1 MKITYNEALKEIR
14 AEARSVGL
22 VFKKQRLTI
31 NGQQAWMFQDKE
43 SGENVLKNCTVWS
56 AYEKV
61 CSGYVA
67 SYDNKTGYFAGINCY
82 K

>member
-1 MKITYNEALKEIR
+1 MKALKEIR

-43 SGENVLKNCTVWS
+43 SGENVLKNCTIWS
-56 AYEKV
+56 AYENV
-61 CSGYVA
+61 CSGYIG
-67 SYDNKTGYFAGINCY
+67 SYDYTVKGFWGIPQC
-82 K
+82 